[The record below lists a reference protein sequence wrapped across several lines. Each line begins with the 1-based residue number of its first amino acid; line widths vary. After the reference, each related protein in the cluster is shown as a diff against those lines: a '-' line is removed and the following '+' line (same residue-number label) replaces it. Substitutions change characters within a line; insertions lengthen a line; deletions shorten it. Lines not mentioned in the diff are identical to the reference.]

1 MNGWCLDYYEYLH
14 SAYHT
19 LFYVESAKQRYI
31 RKGRCVLIACSDNY
45 RSFSLALHGDS
56 FPFEKDFIFSCVCCR
71 WIYSY
76 ERRRLQGS
84 GEGFGAS
91 RAVITGGCELPD
103 LGADAWTW
111 VLQKTCKCSSLLSQL
126 SAPTV
131 LISYRLVM
139 KNLRPSVARVPVL
152 HIGTHWFILCL
163 NRRFTFTRF
172 CNTIAWSSGKHWPQ

>member
-111 VLQKTCKCSSLLSQL
+111 LGPPEDLQVLFTAEPALSPNSSDFLQVSDGESEAISCSCSST
-126 SAPTV
+126 AYRNP
-131 LISYRLVM
+131 LIY
-139 KNLRPSVARVPVL
+139 SV
-152 HIGTHWFILCL
+152 FE
-163 NRRFTFTRF
+163 
-172 CNTIAWSSGKHWPQ
+172 